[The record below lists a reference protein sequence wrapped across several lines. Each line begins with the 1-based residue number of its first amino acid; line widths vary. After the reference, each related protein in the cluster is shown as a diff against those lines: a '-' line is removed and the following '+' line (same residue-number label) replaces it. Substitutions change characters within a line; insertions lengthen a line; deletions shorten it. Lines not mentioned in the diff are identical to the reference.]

1 MENIIINDDCFNIFP
16 KLEKQSIDLICVD
29 LPYGQLNCAWD
40 TEIDLIAMWAHLK
53 RILKQNGQCVFF
65 CNTKFGYKLIES
77 NPKWYRYDMVWE
89 KNTWGGFLRA
99 KKCPLRNFEMIYIF
113 HNSLKT
119 KELNWTYNPQMVKG
133 EPDIR
138 KKGGKVGEMPENY
151 MYGGNIKSV
160 PNRGNP
166 AGLYY
171 PKSILKFSGKKTN
184 GNSSTNK
191 RYHPTEKPVELLEWL
206 IKTYSN
212 ENDMVLDFTA
222 GSCSTAV
229 ACICIEKEQKYFNIG
244 MERIN
249 NNNI

>member
-1 MENIIINDDCFNIFP
+1 MRG
-16 KLEKQSIDLICVD
+16 V
-29 LPYGQLNCAWD
+29 
-40 TEIDLIAMWAHLK
+40 
-53 RILKQNGQCVFF
+53 
-65 CNTKFGYKLIES
+65 
-77 NPKWYRYDMVWE
+77 
-89 KNTWGGFLRA
+89 GFLDVN
-99 KKCPLRNFEMIYIF
+99 KKPMSSFEMIYIF

-229 ACICIEKEQKYFNIG
+229 ACKNLNRKFICIEKEQKYFNIG